1 MTTLT
6 QCFDTN
12 TLIALA
18 AEPGGHTVTA
28 NLLQMFSLALK
39 DPEGCVRF
47 NPHSLLDAESFS
59 RAFNCSAALVKN
71 SIETL
76 CKYGILI
83 AEDGKLFI
91 ERLRSLK
98 QKEAAYAEQEEKAR
112 AEREKTR
119 HRVAKSRALKK
130 EYAAN
135 SVTKPGANGNAGP
148 VTDFAARTE
157 RVAGNNSAK
166 ITDAKTEFFT
176 EKISA
181 TATTNATTEFFAEK
195 NCEAGTA
202 NTAKISAST
211 NVTDHVTAHV
221 TPTVTGNVTGYVT
234 PDVTVCNKP
243 TQTRTVTELT
253 EVDADLCNANCNGG
267 DKHIYN
273 NINNNKYAYKP
284 ISLYNGAETKIKS
297 AAAKI
302 FTNKCSETNCCQ
314 TNNNESKYNTTNYGE
329 TNNDLPST
337 TESNG
342 KIILL
347 DKLPLPCRNVLD
359 AWNKLP
365 LKKFKGLIPSMQ
377 QKLEHLV
384 QHYGEETVRK
394 TVENITKSEFLLGKK
409 GGWFLTLGWLL
420 HPENFA
426 KVLSGKYQDQDSYY
440 NNNNGNSMAR
450 RWQEGE
456 PFPFYLPGEHED
468 GSPMT
473 AEEIDKALDSLLHPR
488 NALLDESAR
497 LLALPLQEVPT

>member
-6 QCFDTN
+6 QCFDTS

-28 NLLQMFSLALK
+28 NLLQMFCLALK

-76 CKYGILI
+76 LKYGILI

-91 ERLRSLK
+91 ERLRNLK
-98 QKEAAYAEQEEKAR
+98 QEEAAAAEQEEKLR

-148 VTDFAARTE
+148 VTDFAATTE
-157 RVAGNNSAK
+157 KVAENNSAK
-166 ITDAKTEFFT
+166 ITDVKTEFFT
-176 EKISA
+176 ENNSA
-181 TATTNATTEFFAEK
+181 AATTNAVTEFFVE
-195 NCEAGTA
+195 NNWEAGTA

-211 NVTDHVTAHV
+211 NVTDHVTD
-221 TPTVTGNVTGYVT
+221 NVTGFVT
-234 PDVTVCNKP
+234 PVVTACNKV
-243 TQTRTVTELT
+243 TQTRTVTELS
-253 EVDADLCNANCNGG
+253 EDDADLCNASCNGG

-273 NINNNKYAYKP
+273 NINNNKYALYAYKP
-284 ISLYNGAETKIKS
+284 ISLYSEAETKNKN
-297 AAAKI
+297 AAAKNLP
-302 FTNKCSETNCCQ
+302 NKTSETNYNATDC
-314 TNNNESKYNTTNYGE
+314 NES
-329 TNNDLPST
+329 NNGLTST
-337 TESNG
+337 PKSNG
-342 KIILL
+342 KLILL
-347 DKLPLPCRNVLD
+347 DKLPLPCRNVLN

-365 LKKFKGLIPSMQ
+365 LKKFKGLIPSME
-377 QKLEHLV
+377 QKLEQLM

-394 TVENITKSEFLLGKK
+394 TVENIAKSEFLLGKK
-409 GGWFLTLGWLL
+409 GSWFLTLGWLL
-420 HPENFA
+420 RPENFA
-426 KVLSGKYQDQDSYY
+426 KVLSGKYQDQDNPY
-440 NNNNGNSMAR
+440 NNNNGNYMAR

-456 PFPFYLPGEHED
+456 PFPFYLPGEPED
-468 GSPMT
+468 GSPMS
-473 AEEIDKALDSLLHPR
+473 AEEIDKALDAFLHPH
-488 NALLDESAR
+488 NDILDEAAR
-497 LLALPLQEVPT
+497 ILALPLQEEVPA